1 MCILK
6 LKKIALLSL
15 ILLSTFAQSIAKEPF
30 NDEKPEKKSIT
41 VNYLNRYP
49 FSYTENTKDV
59 KGIEIE
65 ILESFSQWVRKN
77 KNIDLEF
84 DFVGHTSFDALYETA
99 KKEKINSI
107 SAGTITIKKDRL
119 EDVRFSAPYLRNVS
133 VLISNGEQE
142 TMSDLA
148 MMDSLF
154 ANNTGLA
161 SKNSVHLKHL
171 QGLKDN
177 YYPALNIDIVE
188 SQTDIPAMV
197 AKNKHLF
204 GYIDLIQFWQ
214 FKKNN
219 PESFIKIHRI
229 ANVNEEQFGFA
240 FGKDNE
246 FLSDLFDEFFNDG
259 FGFTSTKQYHNIL
272 EKYLGKEIVPTV
284 EINFA
289 DI

>member
-1 MCILK
+1 M
-6 LKKIALLSL
+6 
-15 ILLSTFAQSIAKEPF
+15 TQSFAKEPI
-30 NDEKPEKKSIT
+30 NEEKPEKKLIT
-41 VNYLNRYP
+41 INYLNRYP
-49 FSYTENTKDV
+49 FSYSENSKDV

-77 KNIDLEF
+77 KNIDL
-84 DFVGHTSFDALYETA
+84 DFNYVGHTSFDDLYETA
-99 KKEKINSI
+99 KKENTNSI
-107 SAGTITIKKDRL
+107 SAGTITIKKERL
-119 EDVRFSAPYLRNVS
+119 EDVRFSAPYLRNIS

-154 ANNTGLA
+154 ANNKGLA

-171 QGLKDN
+171 QSLKNNHFPDMM
-177 YYPALNIDIVE
+177 IDIVA
-188 SQTDIPAMV
+188 SQTDIPQMV
-197 AKNKHLF
+197 AKDKHLF

-214 FKKNN
+214 FKKQN

-246 FLSDLFDEFFNDG
+246 FIADLFDEFFNDG